1 MYQRLSNHQCY
12 SNNKNIYKQCDVLKD
27 GRVIPSCSNTYGI
40 DSIPASV
47 PQQSNF
53 HFLDG
58 IYGVKTM
65 NSFTTAGRYYKITI
79 PITVINPSVTNTYL
93 VGNEVPYID
102 ILNGNVIKMMTLEN
116 DGTLS
121 YLKTTKITINGNS
134 VLRKIIHKVIPN
146 PPGEL
151 IIKNTESCKNSC
163 N

>member
-1 MYQRLSNHQCY
+1 MYQRLSNQQCY
-12 SNNKNIYKQCDVLKD
+12 SNNKNMYKQCNVLKD

-65 NSFTTAGRYYKITI
+65 NSFTTAGRYYKITL
-79 PITVINPSVTNTYL
+79 PTSVINPSVTNTYL
-93 VGNEVPYID
+93 VGSEVPYID
-102 ILNGNVIKMMTLEN
+102 GTSVKMMKLEK

-121 YLKTTKITINGNS
+121 YLKTTKITIDGN
-134 VLRKIIHKVIPN
+134 VVFRKLIQKIIPN
-146 PPGEL
+146 PPPEL
-151 IIKNTESCKNSC
+151 IIKSTDNCKNPC